1 MASPVVHFEIRSADP
16 DATREFYGKLFGWT
30 YPDGGMPGY
39 TYVDTGVEG
48 AVPGGISPLQG
59 DGPLVTFF
67 VGVADVA
74 ATLDAAVAHGRPHR
88 PASDVSPGRDLR
100 VAGRPAGPGRRP
112 GERGLLTSAP
122 GAGRTSDTGGSAM
135 TASADL
141 DDLLA
146 RARAGEDAAFATLVS
161 AHERSVFRHCYRMLG
176 SGPDAEDA
184 VQDTLE
190 RAWRKLATYDG
201 SGSFGGWLHRIATN
215 VCLDTLRTRRV
226 RLSPA
231 GSGPAAA
238 PGSLLSLPDP
248 EAVWVE
254 PVSDAELSGAGDPQE
269 TLLRR
274 EKISLAFVAALQRL
288 APRQRAALLL
298 HDVIGFSHAETAEVL
313 AVSASAVNSLLSRA
327 RETVQASLGAPVP
340 DLTDPRVQQFLER
353 YVRAWQLADIEAFVQ
368 LVTEDVRFSMPPL
381 SAWFDGR
388 EAAAQF
394 IDDVVFAAAR
404 PHGVTLRAGWCNGQP
419 AFATYEPDQAANQAG
434 PPAWS

>member
-1 MASPVVHFEIRSADP
+1 MTRGAPTMASPVVHFEIRSADP

-59 DGPLVTFF
+59 DGPLVT
-67 VGVADVA
+67 
-74 ATLDAAVAHGRPHR
+74 
-88 PASDVSPGRDLR
+88 
-100 VAGRPAGPGRRP
+100 
-112 GERGLLTSAP
+112 
-122 GAGRTSDTGGSAM
+122 
-135 TASADL
+135 
-141 DDLLA
+141 
-146 RARAGEDAAFATLVS
+146 

-201 SGSFGGWLHRIATN
+201 SGSFGAWLHRIATN
-215 VCLDTLRTRRV
+215 VCLDTLRTRRA

-231 GSGPAAA
+231 GSGTAAA
-238 PGSLLSLPDP
+238 PGSMLSQPDP

-327 RETVQASLGAPVP
+327 RETVQASLGSPVP
-340 DLTDPRVQQFLER
+340 DITDPRVQQFRER
-353 YVRAWQLADIEAFVQ
+353 YVRA
-368 LVTEDVRFSMPPL
+368 
-381 SAWFDGR
+381 
-388 EAAAQF
+388 
-394 IDDVVFAAAR
+394 
-404 PHGVTLRAGWCNGQP
+404 C
-419 AFATYEPDQAANQAG
+419 
-434 PPAWS
+434 